1 MDDRSAH
8 EQERRD
14 ALPEHEYR
22 PPTGVGGG
30 VDPGGTA
37 EEAAQVGD
45 VGDATAS
52 PEEQFDPHEVP
63 PVTRSG

>member
-1 MDDRSAH
+1 MDDRSER
-8 EQERRD
+8 EQERLD
-14 ALPEHEYR
+14 ALPEHEHR
-22 PPTGVGGG
+22 QQTGVGGG